1 MEVDERSL
9 MGDKLLHDVCALM
22 DRRNWV
28 LPEVTTA
35 NLDNA
40 QFHLQKV
47 FESAYRIYDR
57 YEPLLLTVQPEIT
70 KDQIEKE
77 LTQVMIHT
85 INVLSNQTMPPI
97 QIWKLL
103 FRNNET
109 KNLRNILLVAEI
121 GLCAPYS
128 NASIEQLFS
137 QMRVVK
143 TDWPNKLN
151 EKNLSSLL
159 YIKTEGPTLQDFH
172 DNFCAS
178 AVNLWFNERRLNQGK
193 RKKYKNRKD
202 DKLKYQKLD
211 FNLPFVFYFNLD
223 MEKSSSETEDDL

>member
-1 MEVDERSL
+1 M
-9 MGDKLLHDVCALM
+9 
-22 DRRNWV
+22 
-28 LPEVTTA
+28 
-35 NLDNA
+35 
-40 QFHLQKV
+40 QKV

-57 YEPLLLTVQPEIT
+57 YEPLLLKVQPEIT

-103 FRNNET
+103 FCNNET
-109 KNLRNILLVAEI
+109 KNLRNILLIAEI
-121 GLCAPYS
+121 CLCAPYS
-128 NASIEQLFS
+128 NASIERFFS

-143 TDWPNKLN
+143 TDWRNKLN

-178 AVNLWFNERRLNQGK
+178 AVNLWFNDKERRLNQGK
-193 RKKYKNRKD
+193 RKKYKKRKD
-202 DKLKYQKLD
+202 AKPKYQKLD
-211 FNLPFVFYFNLD
+211 FNLPSVFDFDLD
-223 MEKSSSETEDDL
+223 MEKSSSESEDEL